1 MMQPLSTIDML
12 ISNSKVR
19 IKVQKWRRS
28 IVIVSL
34 LGAVLLFLSDID
46 VAKRRILELRA
57 DLAVE
62 RMMKQDLHA
71 IRKAAA
77 SKECLK
83 YEKNGLFDQAKKD
96 FEP

>member
-71 IRKAAA
+71 IRKAAD
-77 SKECLK
+77 SKE
-83 YEKNGLFDQAKKD
+83 
-96 FEP
+96 

>member
-1 MMQPLSTIDML
+1 M
-12 ISNSKVR
+12 
-19 IKVQKWRRS
+19 
-28 IVIVSL
+28 IVSL

-71 IRKAAA
+71 IRKAAD
-77 SKECLK
+77 SKKWLK
-83 YEKNGLFDQAKKD
+83 YEKKGLFDQIKKD

>member
-1 MMQPLSTIDML
+1 MQPLSTIDML

-71 IRKAAA
+71 IRKAAD
-77 SKECLK
+77 SKE
-83 YEKNGLFDQAKKD
+83 
-96 FEP
+96 